1 MQYVTNVY
9 NLFIIHI
16 LYIII
21 YSVLYSSLFTDTSS
35 VQRVEAVLSLDV
47 LHVTCYLAEY
57 SVDIGCFV
65 EVLYK
70 NEIIANKTIVRTKNE
85 TQLTGFIKLN
95 LPDFNSTHSDLVV
108 MAFDYN
114 IDGSIGQLG
123 FNVTPS
129 LAPPTMTT
137 KGIIDRIL
145 AIMYNYNY
153 KCIY

>member
-1 MQYVTNVY
+1 MD
-9 NLFIIHI
+9 I
-16 LYIII
+16 
-21 YSVLYSSLFTDTSS
+21 
-35 VQRVEAVLSLDV
+35 

-114 IDGSIGQLG
+114 IDGSMGQLG

-129 LAPPTMTT
+129 LAPPAMTT
-137 KGIIDRIL
+137 QG
-145 AIMYNYNY
+145 
-153 KCIY
+153 

>member
-1 MQYVTNVY
+1 MD
-9 NLFIIHI
+9 I
-16 LYIII
+16 
-21 YSVLYSSLFTDTSS
+21 
-35 VQRVEAVLSLDV
+35 

-70 NEIIANKTIVRTKNE
+70 NEIIANKTIVRTKNK

-95 LPDFNSTHSDLVV
+95 LPDFNSTHSDLIV

-129 LAPPTMTT
+129 LAPPTTT
-137 KGIIDRIL
+137 MQGIIDHIL
-145 AIMYNYNY
+145 AIIYNYNY
-153 KCIY
+153 KCTY

>member
-1 MQYVTNVY
+1 MYTVCLSCY
-9 NLFIIHI
+9 YIL
-16 LYIII
+16 LYILFFH
-21 YSVLYSSLFTDTSS
+21 SLVSSLFTDTSS
-35 VQRVEAVLSLDV
+35 VQRVEAVLSMDILY
-47 LHVTCYLAEY
+47 VTCHLAEY

-70 NEIIANKTIVRTKNE
+70 DEIIANKTIVRTKNE
-85 TQLTGFIKLN
+85 SQLTGFIKLN
-95 LPDFNSTHSDLVV
+95 LPYFNSIHSDLVV

-129 LAPPTMTT
+129 LVPPTMTT
-137 KGIIDRIL
+137 QGIIDYIL

-153 KCIY
+153 KCTY

>member
-1 MQYVTNVY
+1 MD
-9 NLFIIHI
+9 I
-16 LYIII
+16 
-21 YSVLYSSLFTDTSS
+21 
-35 VQRVEAVLSLDV
+35 

-70 NEIIANKTIVRTKNE
+70 NEIIANKTIVRTQNE
-85 TQLTGFIKLN
+85 SQLTGFIKLN
-95 LPDFNSTHSDLVV
+95 LPYFNSTHSDLVV

-129 LAPPTMTT
+129 LTPPTMTT
-137 KGIIDRIL
+137 QGIIDHIL
-145 AIMYNYNY
+145 AIMYNNNY
-153 KCIY
+153 KFTY

>member
-1 MQYVTNVY
+1 MCLL
-9 NLFIIHI
+9 LFFCRSFI
-16 LYIII
+16 
-21 YSVLYSSLFTDTSS
+21 SVFSFIDTSS
-35 VQRVEAVLSLDV
+35 VQRVEAVLSMNI

-57 SVDIGCFV
+57 SVDSGCYV

-70 NEIIANKTIVRTKNE
+70 NEIIANKTIVRTKNQ
-85 TQLTGFIKLN
+85 TQLSGSIKLN

-114 IDGSIGQLG
+114 NDGSMGQLG

-137 KGIIDRIL
+137 PGMSVSFVSIILID
-145 AIMYNYNY
+145 
-153 KCIY
+153 

>member
-1 MQYVTNVY
+1 M
-9 NLFIIHI
+9 LLH
-16 LYIII
+16 III
-21 YSVLYSSLFTDTSS
+21 YSVVVYSLYLLFTDTSS
-35 VQRVEAVLSLDV
+35 VQRVEGVLSMDI

-57 SVDIGCFV
+57 SVDSGCFV

-70 NEIIANKTIVRTKNE
+70 NEIIANKIIVRTKNE

-95 LPDFNSTHSDLVV
+95 LPDFNSTHSDLIV

-114 IDGSIGQLG
+114 NDGSIGQLG

-137 KGIIDRIL
+137 QGIIDYIV

-153 KCIY
+153 KCTY

>member
-1 MQYVTNVY
+1 M
-9 NLFIIHI
+9 L

-21 YSVLYSSLFTDTSS
+21 YSVLYSLVSSLFTDTSS
-35 VQRVEAVLSLDV
+35 VQRVEAVLSMDI

-70 NEIIANKTIVRTKNE
+70 NEIIANKTIVQTQNE
-85 TQLTGFIKLN
+85 THLTDFIKLN
-95 LPDFNSTHSDLVV
+95 LLDFNSTHSDLVV

-114 IDGSIGQLG
+114 NDGSMGQLG

-137 KGIIDRIL
+137 LGIIDHIL

-153 KCIY
+153 KCTY

>member
-1 MQYVTNVY
+1 MD
-9 NLFIIHI
+9 I
-16 LYIII
+16 
-21 YSVLYSSLFTDTSS
+21 
-35 VQRVEAVLSLDV
+35 

-70 NEIIANKTIVRTKNE
+70 NEIIANKTIVRTQNE
-85 TQLTGFIKLN
+85 IQLSGFIELN
-95 LPDFNSTHSDLVV
+95 LPYFNSTHSDLVV

-114 IDGSIGQLG
+114 IDGSMRQLG

-137 KGIIDRIL
+137 QGIIDLIL

-153 KCIY
+153 KCTY

>member
-35 VQRVEAVLSLDV
+35 VQRVEAVLSMDV

-85 TQLTGFIKLN
+85 TQLSGFIKLN
-95 LPDFNSTHSDLVV
+95 LPNFNSTHSDLIV

-123 FNVTPS
+123 FNVIPS

-137 KGIIDRIL
+137 QGIIDYIV

-153 KCIY
+153 KCTY